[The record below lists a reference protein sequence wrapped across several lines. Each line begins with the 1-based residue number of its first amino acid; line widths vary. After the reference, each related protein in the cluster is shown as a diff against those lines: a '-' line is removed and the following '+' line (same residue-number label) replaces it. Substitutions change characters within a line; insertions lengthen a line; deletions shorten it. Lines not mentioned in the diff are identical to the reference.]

1 MKTTV
6 ILKTLVVGFLLIG
19 ITETTIAQQRGNPDM
34 RKERMERIYDRWQN
48 IDRMAKLM
56 DLSDQQKEEIKEI
69 MLATRQQMLPLRNQM
84 GEQMARLRTLRTS
97 DEVDFEAINAVTEDL
112 GDTRV
117 EMMKKRLASEQEVRA
132 LLTEE
137 QRIIFDSRKLAKT
150 HRAHRF
156 HRGG

>member
-19 ITETTIAQQRGNPDM
+19 IMEATIAQQRGNPDM
-34 RKERMERIYDRWQN
+34 KKERIERIYDRWQN

-56 DLSDQQKEEIKEI
+56 DLSDQQKEQIQET
-69 MLATRQQMLPLRNQM
+69 MLATRQKLLPLQNQM

-97 DEVDFEAINAVTEDL
+97 DEVDMEAINAVTEDL
-112 GDTRV
+112 GDIRV
-117 EMMKKRLASEQEVRA
+117 EMMKKRLASEQKIRA

-137 QRIIFDSRKLAKT
+137 QRIVFDSRRAVKH